1 MNRSLMKLML
11 MGLIAAGLVACSKSE
26 PEANTQP
33 GQVTAQS
40 SPPPASDEPAQ
51 LQQSEKVG
59 HDYSMKDGF
68 EYGYE
73 QAVSENDQ
81 KKGQAAN
88 ELLMFK
94 YAG

>member
-1 MNRSLMKLML
+1 
-11 MGLIAAGLVACSKSE
+11 
-26 PEANTQP
+26 
-33 GQVTAQS
+33 
-40 SPPPASDEPAQ
+40 
-51 LQQSEKVG
+51 
-59 HDYSMKDGF
+59 MKDGF